1 MLNVE
6 LRLTTIMNTMET
18 IDLFGNR
25 VLVLR
30 PTGKKKPK
38 RLFDDYE
45 GFVDKFKPKLTTDD
59 CYTPPDVYDCVLKYV
74 SDNFDLGNRVV
85 VRPFFPGGDYETAD
99 YPDGCVVVDN
109 PPFSILSKIVRFYKK
124 KGIHFF
130 LFAPHLTLF
139 SSCDA
144 SCTAVVCYGDV
155 VYENGAAVKTS
166 FLSNL
171 FGDLCVLS
179 APELNE
185 SLRKLSSPKAC
196 LPKYRYP
203 PNVLTVSMVAKMA
216 ENGIP
221 FRLEHS
227 QVFRVEGLD
236 CQKRYGKAI
245 FGKGLLLSE
254 SAAAAAAAAA
264 EAARATGLDTDIIE
278 WELSSREWDIVRSL
292 K

>member
-1 MLNVE
+1 
-6 LRLTTIMNTMET
+6 MET

-25 VLVLR
+25 VVEIR
-30 PTGKKKPK
+30 QTGKKKPK
-38 RLFDDYE
+38 GLFDDYE

-59 CYTPPDVYDCVLKYV
+59 CFTPPDVYNCVLKYV

-85 VRPFFPGGDYETAD
+85 VRPFFPGGDYEMAD
-99 YPDGCVVVDN
+99 YPDGCVVIDN
-109 PPFSILSKIVRFYKK
+109 PPFSILAKIVRFYQK

-139 SSCDA
+139 SPIVH
-144 SCTAVVCYGDV
+144 CTAVVCSGDV
-155 VYENGAAVKTS
+155 VYENGATVKTS

-179 APELNE
+179 APELYK
-185 SLRKLSSPKAC
+185 SLRELPRPKVC
-196 LPKYRYP
+196 LPKYSYP

-227 QVFRVEGLD
+227 QVFRVGRLD

-245 FGKGLLLSE
+245 FGKGFLLSE
-254 SAAAAAAAAA
+254 SAAAKAAKAAAAAKAA
-264 EAARATGLDTDIIE
+264 EAAEAAEAANPYTDIIK
-278 WELSSREWDIVRSL
+278 WELSSREWNIVRSL